1 MRTIEWKD
9 GRVEIIDQTRLP
21 AEVRMVSCGDY
32 ERLARA
38 IETMEIRGAP
48 ALGVAAAMGI
58 ALAGRSSTA
67 DTVGGLVADLERA
80 AERIGRTRPTARN
93 LFWGL
98 EMMRGVWEQEAGGG
112 TAAIR
117 EALVREAR
125 RIAEDDVA
133 RCRAIGGYGAAL
145 IEDGDGV
152 MTHCNAGALAC
163 VEHGTALGV
172 IRSAVQS
179 GKGVLVYAC
188 ETRPLLQGA
197 RLTAFELKSEGI
209 PFRLI
214 TDSMSASVMQRGL
227 VKKVVV
233 GADRITRRGD
243 VVNKVGTCGHAI
255 IARRYGIP
263 FYVAAPLSTVDL
275 EADAADITIEER
287 APEEVTHMGGAL
299 IAPAGTEA
307 LNPAF
312 DLTPSELVSAI
323 ITEKGVFTPP
333 YDLSVLFR

>member
-21 AEVRMVSCGDY
+21 AELRIVSCGDH

-58 ALAGRSSTA
+58 ALAGRNSRAETA
-67 DTVGGLVADLERA
+67 DGLVDDLERA

-98 EMMRGVWEQEAGGG
+98 ETMKAVWERGRGGEP
-112 TAAIR
+112 AAIR
-117 EALVREAR
+117 EALVREAN
-125 RIAEDDVA
+125 RIAEDDVM
-133 RCRAIGGYGAAL
+133 RCRAIGGYGSAL
-145 IEDGDGV
+145 IDDGDGV

-172 IRSAVQS
+172 VRSAVQA
-179 GKGVLVYAC
+179 GKRIMVYAC

-209 PFRLI
+209 QFRLI
-214 TDSMSASVMQRGL
+214 TDGMSASIMQRGL
-227 VKKVVV
+227 VRKVVV
-233 GADRITRRGD
+233 GADRITRSGD

-263 FYVAAPLSTVDL
+263 FYVAAPLSTIDLDVDAQ
-275 EADAADITIEER
+275 EIRIEER
-287 APEEVTHMGGAL
+287 DQEEVTHIGGARL
-299 IAPAGTEA
+299 APEGTRA

-323 ITEKGVFTPP
+323 ITEKGVFRPP
-333 YDLSVLFR
+333 YDLSVPFR

>member
-21 AEVRMVSCGDY
+21 AELRIVSCGDH

-58 ALAGRSSTA
+58 ALAGRNSRAETA
-67 DTVGGLVADLERA
+67 DGLVDDLERA

-98 EMMRGVWEQEAGGG
+98 ETMKAVWERGRGGEP
-112 TAAIR
+112 AAIR
-117 EALVREAR
+117 EALVREAN
-125 RIAEDDVA
+125 RIAEDDVM
-133 RCRAIGGYGAAL
+133 RCRAIGGYGSAL
-145 IEDGDGV
+145 IDDGDGV

-172 IRSAVQS
+172 VRSAVQA
-179 GKGVLVYAC
+179 GKRIMVYAC

-209 PFRLI
+209 QFRLI
-214 TDSMSASVMQRGL
+214 TDGMSACIMQRGL
-227 VKKVVV
+227 VRKVVV
-233 GADRITRRGD
+233 GADRITRSGD

-255 IARRYGIP
+255 IDRRYGIP
-263 FYVAAPLSTVDL
+263 FYVAAPLSTIDLDVDAQ
-275 EADAADITIEER
+275 EIRIEER
-287 APEEVTHMGGAL
+287 DQEEVTHIGGARL
-299 IAPAGTEA
+299 APEGTRA

-323 ITEKGVFTPP
+323 ITEKGVFRPP
-333 YDLSVLFR
+333 YDLSVPFR